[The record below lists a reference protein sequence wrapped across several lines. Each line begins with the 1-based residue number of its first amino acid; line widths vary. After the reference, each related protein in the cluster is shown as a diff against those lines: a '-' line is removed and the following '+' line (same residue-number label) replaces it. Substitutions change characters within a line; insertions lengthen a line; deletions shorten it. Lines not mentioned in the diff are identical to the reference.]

1 MENRNWLRSFH
12 SYPVIVLVHL
22 FYFLFS
28 AGLQAQNAKKEK
40 IDMLVVGGTVVT
52 MNAERRIIEDGAVAI
67 KGDAIVAAGSG
78 AKIEARNPAAR
89 RITRNGK
96 RVLPGSRTG

>member
-28 AGLQAQNAKKEK
+28 TCLDAQNAKIEK
-40 IDMLVVGGTVVT
+40 VDMLVAGGTVVT
-52 MNAERRIIEDGAVAI
+52 MNAERRVIGDGAGAV
-67 KGDAIVAAGSG
+67 KGDAIVAVGSR
-78 AKIEARNPAAR
+78 ANIEAEYDAAQT
-89 RITRNGK
+89 IKAK
-96 RVLPGSRTG
+96 RKTVLAG